1 MSSKTVTLDRTEGV
15 VESTSARSE
24 HYAQHDDRALMQAHK
39 DGDPEAFG
47 EIVHRHQD
55 RLWGIAMRTLSDPQ
69 EASDA
74 VQEALIS
81 AYRAADKY
89 RGDAAVTT
97 WLHRIVVNA
106 CIDRMRRNKARP
118 TRANTNDLTDH
129 PAFTDPHDRMDER
142 LISLEVR
149 QALSKIPEDQ
159 RAAVV
164 AVDILGYSIDDASEL
179 LGIPPGTVKSRC
191 FRGRARLLPLLAHL
205 RNPEPEPSVLGEPSI
220 GPQLPV
226 GGDST
231 HD

>member
-1 MSSKTVTLDRTEGV
+1 M
-15 VESTSARSE
+15 ESTSARSE

-55 RLWGIAMRTLSDPQ
+55 RLWAIAMRTL
-69 EASDA
+69 
-74 VQEALIS
+74 
-81 AYRAADKY
+81 
-89 RGDAAVTT
+89 
-97 WLHRIVVNA
+97 
-106 CIDRMRRNKARP
+106 
-118 TRANTNDLTDH
+118 
-129 PAFTDPHDRMDER
+129 TDPHDRMDER
-142 LISLEVR
+142 LISLEGR

-205 RNPEPEPSVLGEPSI
+205 RNPEPEPSVLEEPSI
-220 GPQLPV
+220 DPQLPV